1 MPRRLHSYHRF
12 FSRRRADELKKDRYI
27 KGSAIFCTGAG
38 CYNLYSSLKD
48 HKQRLQIEG
57 FLGVNRQLIHWCNW
71 VSKTFVE
78 TEQKTARRHAFV
90 EERLIQAGILKG
102 WELLQ
107 AEEGE
112 ESNDE
117 EEESRVDE
125 GGMMPVDPSKR
136 AKAQNNEDKQTN
148 MGWKFWKW

>member
-1 MPRRLHSYHRF
+1 
-12 FSRRRADELKKDRYI
+12 
-27 KGSAIFCTGAG
+27 
-38 CYNLYSSLKD
+38 LKD
-48 HKQRLQIEG
+48 HKQRLQIEE

-71 VSKTFVE
+71 VSKIFVE
-78 TEQKTARRHAFV
+78 TEQKTARRHVFV
-90 EERLIQAGILKG
+90 EERLIQAGVPKV

-125 GGMMPVDPSKR
+125 GETMHEDPGKR
-136 AKAQNNEDKQTN
+136 VKAQNNEGKRTIIDGNPGICEREQSCFAEGVHDDR
-148 MGWKFWKW
+148 GWSTRMQIRREGGFHGLAGCYPYYQH